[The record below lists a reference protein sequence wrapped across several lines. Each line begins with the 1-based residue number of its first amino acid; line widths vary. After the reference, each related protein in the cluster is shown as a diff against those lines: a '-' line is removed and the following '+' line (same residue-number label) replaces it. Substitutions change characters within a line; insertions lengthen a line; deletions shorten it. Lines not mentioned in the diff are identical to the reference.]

1 MELEIE
7 VPEVYEPSFADLEDD
22 WCKKNLWYSPRT
34 SWKSSGLGRIILMY
48 YSCFKDYDV
57 CIGVDKDTNAG
68 DGVLSEFQA
77 FLESE
82 GLNNDGQWKI
92 TSKRIYKKGRK
103 NQIRVYS
110 VQTNKHTDINATKSK
125 KLIRPISLFIMDEV
139 QKLHNKE
146 ILLNCLSTFLRQM
159 KAGHSKVILAGNPD
173 RSAMWFTEF
182 YKSKLKDPD
191 WTVLSPTYRDIIE
204 WIPSALMHE
213 IEDLAKNDPVSYKQ
227 IYLGDLDAAGW
238 EVVFHSFIE
247 RKNYIDRRVLMEID
261 RNSGMDSFI
270 SSIVIGV
277 DDAES
282 QDAIAASAVTVH
294 NNGLLRA
301 QEGFYLSCKEMPV
314 KPALTERCEMIIK
327 YLDYINAHFNPEHT
341 IPIIF
346 SFDCA
351 SGMYRQMSVIAA
363 TDKNYLRWRNVRL
376 FSYTKK
382 GQGRQNRNEDTKEHQ
397 LDLINAAFANGV
409 LTVVNVDKFSPQY
422 SNSKLVEQIKSLRLL
437 ENKKI
442 DPTIPNDFTDALQ
455 YAVMMVLMNPYSLT
469 FPERRKRYEQDKSID
484 VIIDRLIEQ
493 DKYGR
498 I

>member
-7 VPEVYEPSFADLEDD
+7 VPKIYEPSFNDLQDK

-34 SWKSSGLGRIILMY
+34 SWKSSGLGRIILLY
-48 YSCFKDYDV
+48 YNAFPNYDV
-57 CIGVDKDTNAG
+57 CIGVDSLTNAG
-68 DGVLSEFQA
+68 EGVLSEFQA
-77 FLESE
+77 FIESE
-82 GLNNDGQWKI
+82 GLNENNEWI
-92 TSKRIYKKGRK
+92 TSSKCIYKQGHK

-110 VQTNKHTDINATKSK
+110 VQTTERRNVNTTKGK

-159 KAGHSKVILAGNPD
+159 KSGHSKVILAGNPD
-173 RSAMWFTEF
+173 RASMWFDEF
-182 YKSKLKDPD
+182 YKAKLNDPE
-191 WTVLSPTYRDIIE
+191 WTVLKPTYKDIIE
-204 WIPSALMHE
+204 WIPKALLHE
-213 IEDLAKNDPVSYKQ
+213 IQDLEENDPISYRQ

-247 RKNYIDRRVLMEID
+247 SKCYIDRRALIELD
-261 RNSGMDSFI
+261 KKQGTGAFI
-270 SSIVIGV
+270 NAIIIGV

-282 QDAIAASAVTVH
+282 QDAIAATAITVH
-294 NNGLLRA
+294 NNGFLRA
-301 QEGFYLSCKEMPV
+301 QESFYLSCKEQSV
-314 KPALTERCEMIIK
+314 KPALTERCQMIITF
-327 YLDYINAHFNPEHT
+327 LDYINAHFNQEHQ

-351 SGMYRQMSVIAA
+351 SGMYRQMCVLAS
-363 TDKNYLRWRNVRL
+363 TDRNYLRWRNVRL
-376 FSYTKK
+376 FAYKDK
-382 GQGRQNRNEDTKEHQ
+382 QEKEKQ
-397 LDLINAAFANGV
+397 LDMVNAAFSNGV

-422 SNSKLVEQIKSLRLL
+422 SNAKLVEQIKALRLL

-442 DPTIPNDFTDALQ
+442 DPTIPNDCTDALQ
-455 YAVMMVLMNPYSLT
+455 YAVMMVLNNPYNLT
-469 FPERRKRYEQDKSID
+469 FPQRRARYEADNSMD
-484 VIIDRLIEQ
+484 AIIERIREQ